1 MTINKINGNN
11 TQQLSQ
17 FSGES
22 ASLEEKR
29 QTQAK
34 RAFERIKP
42 FPCGKAGIGLSFR
55 GIRFFRCRCGAY
67 LVEAK
72 LETYLTVWL
81 CKTCAKPRLIQRRKS
96 DAELIS
102 ELLGNLNLKGWDK
115 LFCSTLAKAE
125 RIAPW
130 QQEKLEG
137 IAKKLG
143 IETERNCSPSELEG
157 GKS

>member
-1 MTINKINGNN
+1 MNTTTIL
-11 TQQLSQ
+11 T
-17 FSGES
+17 S
-22 ASLEEKR
+22 ATHTSKL
-29 QTQAK
+29 
-34 RAFERIKP
+34 KP
-42 FPCGKAGIGLSFR
+42 FPCGKGIGLSFYGR
-55 GIRFFRCRCGAY
+55 IFRRCACNAY
-67 LVEAK
+67 FVEPK
-72 LETYLTVWL
+72 VDNYITIWL
-81 CKTCAKPRLIQRRKS
+81 CKTCGKPRLTQRRKS